1 MTTREYKNK
10 LEQYKGQRSSIQKL
24 LGVETKKN
32 KKISKDS
39 IDATLA
45 NDILTLV
52 GRQTQEKLVFKIE
65 ALVTSA
71 LEYVYDDPYQFKV
84 EFDTKRSQ
92 TECNLYFER
101 DGFKANP
108 VKDSEGTL
116 LDISSV
122 ALRVAVWALPQLRDR
137 SSPVLILDECLKH
150 VSKEYRDLA
159 SKFMKEMCD
168 RLGIQII
175 TVTHEEE
182 LIEGS
187 DNIIKI
193 VKDGKY
199 SKVERKVS

>member
-24 LGVETKKN
+24 LGGEVKKN

-39 IDATLA
+39 VEATLA

-116 LDISSV
+116 LDISAIS
-122 ALRVAVWALPQLRDR
+122 LRVAVWALPQLRNR
-137 SSPVLILDECLKH
+137 SSPFLLLDEPLKH

-159 SKFMKEMCD
+159 SRFMKEMCD
-168 RLGIQII
+168 RLDIQII

-199 SKVERKVS
+199 SKVERSA

>member
-150 VSKEYRDLA
+150 VSKEYIDLA